1 MDQAEH
7 STERRPAPPGANL
20 GARGFP
26 MTGLSKGRA
35 GSPALRARGA
45 GLIEVLICMVLL
57 SVGVLS
63 MSWLQAAA
71 VRHDKLTQFR
81 GTATHIAGGLAD
93 RMRANAAA
101 ASSYARL
108 QTYAPATASTY
119 EKDCATLTCSAQ
131 ELATYDL
138 AVMRNLSRSLLP
150 DGDLQV
156 DVPSGGASTIWVLWR
171 DPAITAATND
181 STTTVQPCPAGI
193 GTPDPMP
200 QCLPIRVLL

>member
-1 MDQAEH
+1 MKTPRVVVPSH
-7 STERRPAPPGANL
+7 LWRRCAPGRIRTTRRL
-20 GARGFP
+20 SRG
-26 MTGLSKGRA
+26 G
-35 GSPALRARGA
+35 
-45 GLIEVLICMVLL
+45 GLIEVLVCMVLL

-81 GTATHIAGGLAD
+81 GTATHVASGLAD

-101 ASSYARL
+101 AAGYARL
-108 QTYAPATASTY
+108 QAYAPSTASSY
-119 EKDCATLTCSAQ
+119 QKDCATLACSAQ
-131 ELATYDL
+131 ELANYDL

-156 DVPSGGASTIWVLWR
+156 EVPASGASTIWVLWR
-171 DPAITAATND
+171 DPAFSAATDD
-181 STTTVQPCPAGI
+181 STTVVQRCPAAI

-200 QCLPIRVLL
+200 QCLAVRVLL